1 MNLREIHSVKVKQG
15 QRQSIAKGDVVVV
28 KDDASKRLFWK
39 LGVVKD
45 LITGDDQQ
53 VRAAVVKVS
62 DPKGRTSL
70 LRRSV
75 RHLYPIEVR
84 DEDIEDS
91 PAIEEESVTVSQ
103 VDSNRRPHREAARR
117 GEESRRKRK

>member
-1 MNLREIHSVKVKQG
+1 MKHG
-15 QRQSIAKGDVVVV
+15 QHLSIAKGDVVVV

-39 LGVVKD
+39 LGVVQD

-53 VRAAVVKVS
+53 VRAAVVKVT
-62 DPKGRTSL
+62 DPKGHTSL

-84 DEDIEDS
+84 DENIEDV
-91 PAIEEESVTVSQ
+91 PTTEEESLSVSE
-103 VDSNRRPHREAARR
+103 VDSNHRPRREAARR
-117 GEESRRKRK
+117 GEESRRKHQ

>member
-1 MNLREIHSVKVKQG
+1 MNVKQG
-15 QRQSIAKGDVVVV
+15 KRPTIAKGDVVVV

-53 VRAAVVKVS
+53 ARAAVVKVS
-62 DPKGRTSL
+62 DPKGHTSL

-75 RHLYPIEVR
+75 QHLYPIEVR
-84 DEDIEDS
+84 DEDIEDVPS
-91 PAIEEESVTVSQ
+91 TEEESVTVSQ
-103 VDSNRRPHREAARR
+103 VDPSSRPRREAARR
-117 GEESRRKRK
+117 GEELRRKRK

>member
-15 QRQSIAKGDVVVV
+15 KRPTIAKGDVVVV

-62 DPKGRTSL
+62 DPKGHTSL

-84 DEDIEDS
+84 DEDIEDVPS
-91 PAIEEESVTVSQ
+91 TEEESVTVSQ
-103 VDSNRRPHREAARR
+103 VDPSSRPRREAARR
-117 GEESRRKRK
+117 GEELRRKRK